1 MKIFKGEFYRI
12 SVLTDKL
19 VRLEYSRTGNFEDR
33 TTQLIYNRDFGQI
46 SLDYIETS
54 NVLDIMTDYFHL
66 HFNKGEFNAENLF
79 IELKGNFAVYGSRWY
94 FGESIETLKGTAR
107 TLDKADGAISLE
119 DGIISRNGIALLD
132 DSQGFIWDEQSG
144 YIERENQ
151 IDLYFFAYGHD
162 YRGAIRDFYH
172 LTGST
177 PLLPRYALGNW
188 WSRYWPYTSDEYL
201 DLIDRFETEKIPL
214 SIGVLDMDWHITDI
228 PDELEKQGVDFW
240 WIDWQ
245 QGTQGM
251 LDPLWLL
258 NHYHYQDSCKNAE
271 GGLIL
276 SRYAGPGS
284 HRYPVGF
291 SGDTIISWNSLRF
304 QPYFT
309 ATASNIGYSWWSH
322 DIGGHMLGDYD
333 EELQTRWLQFGVF
346 SPITRLHS
354 SRSPFNSKEPW
365 FFSETTS
372 KIMKKYLRLRHQM
385 IPYLYTMNVKTHEEG
400 APLISPIYYF
410 YPENDESYN
419 VPNQY
424 FFGTELM
431 VAPIVEKM
439 DLTFQSA
446 KVDVWFPEGEWY
458 DFFSEKKYT
467 GGVKLS
473 VYRDISTTPVFAKS
487 GAIIPLVGSEIGMGV
502 DLPEVVDWYVF
513 PGKQHSFEMLEDQN
527 GQRYKT
533 RLSIDWEMGM
543 VELALQGDS
552 SIVPSNRKHR
562 IHFKGTNV
570 SIIELPNKNDTAK
583 FEWKDNKRTSLNDEV
598 FRLLK
603 TASLPYELK
612 DRLLN
617 QFINA
622 KNSHD
627 LMNILHHQDK
637 ELRGRLLEMIFTSQ
651 N

>member
-214 SIGVLDMDWHITDI
+214 SIGVLDMDWHTTDI
-228 PDELEKQGVDFW
+228 PARFGSGWTGYSWNRSLIPNPEQLLQQLHDRKLKLSLNVHPADGIRAYEEAYPQIAERLGLNVELEEPAIFDFFNPSFREAYFKDVHYELEKQGVDFW

-354 SRSPFNSKEPW
+354 SRS
-365 FFSETTS
+365 
-372 KIMKKYLRLRHQM
+372 L
-385 IPYLYTMNVKTHEEG
+385 
-400 APLISPIYYF
+400 
-410 YPENDESYN
+410 
-419 VPNQY
+419 
-424 FFGTELM
+424 
-431 VAPIVEKM
+431 
-439 DLTFQSA
+439 
-446 KVDVWFPEGEWY
+446 
-458 DFFSEKKYT
+458 
-467 GGVKLS
+467 
-473 VYRDISTTPVFAKS
+473 
-487 GAIIPLVGSEIGMGV
+487 
-502 DLPEVVDWYVF
+502 
-513 PGKQHSFEMLEDQN
+513 
-527 GQRYKT
+527 
-533 RLSIDWEMGM
+533 
-543 VELALQGDS
+543 
-552 SIVPSNRKHR
+552 
-562 IHFKGTNV
+562 
-570 SIIELPNKNDTAK
+570 
-583 FEWKDNKRTSLNDEV
+583 
-598 FRLLK
+598 FR
-603 TASLPYELK
+603 
-612 DRLLN
+612 N
-617 QFINA
+617 
-622 KNSHD
+622 
-627 LMNILHHQDK
+627 NI
-637 ELRGRLLEMIFTSQ
+637 
-651 N
+651 